1 MENKEL
7 QELFA
12 AKRTTEANRR
22 RQEELR
28 RMMVVESGKRKVES
42 SRRLWPVW
50 AGAAAASIA
59 LLIVT
64 LPLLIINN
72 QPASMPIAKAEVPT
86 VVLPAENSETPAPAM
101 TKEPA
106 RTIKPTRIRP
116 IETVPAAEMVATAG
130 EPIAQP
136 EEEPI
141 AEAPVIDL
149 AEYAEPTTTI
159 DTPSPRIHRRTSS
172 RMVNIPKEARRES
185 FDMSWLADAFGSED
199 ATPLTLSTIKM

>member
-50 AGAAAASIA
+50 AGAAA
-59 LLIVT
+59 
-64 LPLLIINN
+64 
-72 QPASMPIAKAEVPT
+72 
-86 VVLPAENSETPAPAM
+86 TPAPAM
-101 TKEPA
+101 AKEPV
-106 RTIKPTRIRP
+106 RTIMPTRIRP
-116 IETVPAAEMVATAG
+116 IETAPAAEMVATAE

-172 RMVNIPKEARRES
+172 RMVNSSNIETIQPMPS
-185 FDMSWLADAFGSED
+185 DFQNFLASAFGTETD
-199 ATPLTLSTIKM
+199 TPFNLTTFNL